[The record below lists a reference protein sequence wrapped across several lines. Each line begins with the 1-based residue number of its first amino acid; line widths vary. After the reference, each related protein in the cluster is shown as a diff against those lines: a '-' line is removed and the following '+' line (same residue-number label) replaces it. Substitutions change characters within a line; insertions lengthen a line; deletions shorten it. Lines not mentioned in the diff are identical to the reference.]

1 MYKRQNQG
9 RPVFGV
15 DLEILDDD
23 GNPVA
28 HDGVTQGDLVTKGY
42 WILDSYFRKTRSET
56 LNKDGWFDTGD
67 VATMDPDGYVTIR
80 DRSKDII
87 KSGGEWISS
96 VELENIAIGH
106 PQIAD
111 AAVIGARHEKWDE
124 RPILIA
130 VKAEGQDPSEAEI
143 LSIFED
149 KIAKWQI
156 PDRVVF
162 TDALPRNACLLY
174 TSPSPRD

>member
-1 MYKRQNQG
+1 
-9 RPVFGV
+9 
-15 DLEILDDD
+15 
-23 GNPVA
+23 
-28 HDGVTQGDLVTKGY
+28 
-42 WILDSYFRKTRSET
+42 
-56 LNKDGWFDTGD
+56 
-67 VATMDPDGYVTIR
+67 MDPDGYVTIR

-162 TDALPRNACLLY
+162 TDALPRNATGKVLK
-174 TSPSPRD
+174 RDLRESFGEVLING